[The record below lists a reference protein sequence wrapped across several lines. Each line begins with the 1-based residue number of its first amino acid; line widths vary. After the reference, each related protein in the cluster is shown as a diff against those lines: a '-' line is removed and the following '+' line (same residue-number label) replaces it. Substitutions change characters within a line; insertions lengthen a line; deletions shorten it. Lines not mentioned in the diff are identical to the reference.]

1 MPGETFGGVG
11 DDLGGRPQAPTIS
24 DEHLQAIY
32 AQARAEFP
40 RECCGYILGEGPTA
54 ELVPCT
60 NMQDQLHALDP
71 EAFPRTGENGYNI
84 GGKQLLR
91 LTRSLDGALPV
102 RIVYHSHP
110 RVGAYFSEEDTRAA
124 IAADWP
130 VDYLVVDVQEHAVVE
145 AVLFRRQGERYE
157 PIARFDGTAV

>member
-1 MPGETFGGVG
+1 MSG
-11 DDLGGRPQAPTIS
+11 DPMIS
-24 DEHLQAIY
+24 PEHLQAIY
-32 AQARAEFP
+32 RQARAEFP
-40 RECCGYILGEGPTA
+40 RECCGYLVGEGSDA

-60 NMQDQLHALDP
+60 NRQDQLHALDP
-71 EAFPRTGENGYNI
+71 DAFPRTAENGYNI
-84 GGKQLLR
+84 GGKELLQ
-91 LTRSLDGALPV
+91 LTRSLDGERPA

-130 VDYLVVDVQEHAVVE
+130 VDYLVIDVQEHEVVE

-157 PIARFDGTAV
+157 RIARFEGAAV

>member
-1 MPGETFGGVG
+1 MPGETFGAVG
-11 DDLGGRPQAPTIS
+11 DVPTIAT
-24 DEHLQAIY
+24 EHLQAIY
-32 AQARAEFP
+32 AQAQAEFP
-40 RECCGYILGEGPTA
+40 RECCGYILGEGPAA
-54 ELVPCT
+54 ELVPCV

-71 EAFPRTGENGYNI
+71 EAFPRTSENGYNI

-91 LTRSLDGALPV
+91 LTRSLDGALPA

-130 VDYLVVDVQEHAVVE
+130 VDYLVIDVQEHAVVE

-157 PIARFDGTAV
+157 PIARFAGAAV